1 MSGNSN
7 ANFDANFNATSD
19 TDSDAGS
26 ATFSHPTSRQASG
39 QATSQTSP
47 PSSDRIVNLLSCNRL
62 QLRAGKRI
70 LIDALDWQ
78 VAPGQLWCVLGPNGV
93 GKSTLLYTVAGLQK
107 PAGGRVLLDGKPFPD
122 WPAGAL
128 AHARGLMMQ
137 QQVDAFSATALD
149 AVLVGRTPH
158 RVAGRRQL
166 VGPWDS
172 EDDLRAARQ
181 ALEQVGMTAFESAD
195 VMRLSGGERQ
205 RVALASLLAQAPRL
219 MLLDEPTSHQ
229 DVAHQLSIMRLVRSL
244 AAQHAVVV
252 TTHDINLAAR
262 FATHVL
268 LLSPRDAKAGAV
280 EEILTTAHLQD
291 AFGCAFDLVSAGSER
306 LFVARRPA

>member
-1 MSGNSN
+1 MSADSSV
-7 ANFDANFNATSD
+7 NFNANSGSD
-19 TDSDAGS
+19 FLAGS
-26 ATFSHPTSRQASG
+26 ATFSHPASRQAVS
-39 QATSQTSP
+39 QDASQTSR
-47 PSSDRIVNLLSCNRL
+47 PSSDPIATLLSCDRL
-62 QLRAGKRI
+62 QLRAGKGL
-70 LIDALDWQ
+70 LIDALDWR

-93 GKSTLLYTVAGLQK
+93 GKSTLLYTVAGLQP

-205 RVALASLLAQAPRL
+205 RVALATLLAQAPRL

-229 DVAHQLSIMRLVRSL
+229 DVAHQLTIMRLVRSL

-268 LLSPRDAKAGAV
+268 LLSPGDAKAGAV
-280 EEILTTAHLQD
+280 EEILTTANLEN
-291 AFGCAFDLVSAGSER
+291 AFGCAFDLVATGSER
-306 LFVARRPA
+306 LFVARRPT

>member
-1 MSGNSN
+1 MN
-7 ANFDANFNATSD
+7 AIPLSTPVPLSTLIPAT
-19 TDSDAGS
+19 
-26 ATFSHPTSRQASG
+26 
-39 QATSQTSP
+39 
-47 PSSDRIVNLLSCNRL
+47 NLLSCERL

-70 LIDALDWQ
+70 LIESLDWQ

-93 GKSTLLYTVAGLQK
+93 GKSTLLYTAAGVLQSASGK
-107 PAGGRVLLDGKPFPD
+107 VLLDARPLD
-122 WPAGAL
+122 AWPAGML
-128 AHARGLMMQ
+128 AQMRGLMMQ

-149 AVLVGRTPH
+149 VVLVGRTPH
-158 RVAGRRQL
+158 RIAGSRRL
-166 VGPWDS
+166 TGPWDS
-172 EDDLRAARQ
+172 EEDVAAARAAL
-181 ALEQVGMTAFESAD
+181 AQVGMAAFENAD

-205 RVALASLLAQAPRL
+205 RVALATLLAQAPRL

-268 LLSPRDAKAGAV
+268 LLSPGDAKAGPVEAV
-280 EEILTTAHLQD
+280 LTTDNLQG
-291 AFGCAFDLVSAGSER
+291 AFGCGFEVVPNAAQR
-306 LFVARRPA
+306 LFVAHL

>member
-1 MSGNSN
+1 
-7 ANFDANFNATSD
+7 
-19 TDSDAGS
+19 
-26 ATFSHPTSRQASG
+26 
-39 QATSQTSP
+39 
-47 PSSDRIVNLLSCNRL
+47 
-62 QLRAGKRI
+62 
-70 LIDALDWQ
+70 
-78 VAPGQLWCVLGPNGV
+78 
-93 GKSTLLYTVAGLQK
+93 
-107 PAGGRVLLDGKPFPD
+107 VLLDGKPFTD

-128 AHARGLMMQ
+128 ARARGLMMQ

-205 RVALASLLAQAPRL
+205 RVALATLLAQAPRL

-244 AAQHAVVV
+244 TAQHAMVV

-268 LLSPRDAKAGAV
+268 LLSPGDVKAGPV
-280 EEILTTAHLQD
+280 EEILTTGNLQN
-291 AFGCAFDLVSAGSER
+291 AFACAFDVVSTGLER
-306 LFVARRPA
+306 LFLARYPT